1 MLKTLKTEKKKISGN
16 TMSRRNHMAWIWRQR
31 KEKSA
36 IILASPFG
44 GVHSLQ

>member
-1 MLKTLKTEKKKISGN
+1 VNVEPASKTSQISGN
-16 TMSRRNHMAWIWRQR
+16 TMSRRNHMAWIWCQK

-36 IILASPFG
+36 IISASPFG